1 MRDDIRASRRQR
13 AIERIV
19 ANAERV
25 ASTKAQKEKA
35 QAIQPTGNV
44 RDAGNRE
51 LYLLEGIAEWSDSL
65 VRNSAPSESKASS
78 KKKSEDK
85 EEEE

>member
-35 QAIQPTGNV
+35 QAIQPAGNV

-65 VRNSAPSESKASS
+65 SAPSSERSS
-78 KKKSEDK
+78 KKKSE
-85 EEEE
+85 EE